1 MLLHLVAPAAAAAA
15 ISYVV
20 CACFFTHQ
28 ALAALNEYHAA
39 VSETS
44 VTIRNKPAYLMGILR
59 KYKQGQRAPL
69 GNGATGGM
77 ATTPNAMGRM
87 GVRTRAAL
95 EVLRYTFFWR
105 KCFLDDGA
113 PQPTNTIIGK

>member
-1 MLLHLVAPAAAAAA
+1 MVFCL
-15 ISYVV
+15 
-20 CACFFTHQ
+20 FHQ

-87 GVRTRAAL
+87 GVRAVYFSSVILVYPGVYDLVYADREFSDVYDLGQADHDFDQGTRS
-95 EVLRYTFFWR
+95 RSGR
-105 KCFLDDGA
+105 S
-113 PQPTNTIIGK
+113 